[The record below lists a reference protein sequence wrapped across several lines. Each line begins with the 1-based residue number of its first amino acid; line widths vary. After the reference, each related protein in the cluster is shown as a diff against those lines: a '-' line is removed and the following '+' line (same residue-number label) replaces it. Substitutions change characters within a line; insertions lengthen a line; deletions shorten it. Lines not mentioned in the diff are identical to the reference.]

1 MSILKVYHLN
11 FIVWIKFIQELCQN
25 RGGFHRYICV
35 GVQTSMQQSEG
46 KKNNELKEEEVNRG
60 KVGILIII
68 LGVEKDVLV

>member
-1 MSILKVYHLN
+1 
-11 FIVWIKFIQELCQN
+11 
-25 RGGFHRYICV
+25 
-35 GVQTSMQQSEG
+35 MQQSEG